1 MSMNINTINKGDLP
15 YIEQI
20 LYPENRDNIFFIS
33 DHGKFTKIAHIL
45 GHK

>member
-1 MSMNINTINKGDLP
+1 MSINIINKGDLP

-33 DHGKFTKIAHIL
+33 ARGMFTKIAHIL